1 MPINFN
7 KASPCYKIKDHDDL
21 KLPAED
27 FTSIAFFKIPY
38 DDTEFNETRV
48 RFEKDSIDAK
58 NGDKDALNRL
68 RESACDFLIASRKQK

>member
-38 DDTEFNETRV
+38 IAGIDNSNI
-48 RFEKDSIDAK
+48 EKDR
-58 NGDKDALNRL
+58 NEYERL
-68 RESACDFLIASRKQK
+68 KKIFEPPKTKE